1 MKYGFQ
7 EICRSMKYLILTNYQ
22 YTLNIHDWCRSIFVS
37 YNFRQSIK
45 HNEKQRVQCVRN
57 NEYIELHLYINLAYA
72 GISIV
77 LRRNICLAVLLIWK
91 KLSLQLIIWE
101 SLAISNAWAFSIY
114 HYTKYIWLLLAVSL
128 VKDPI
133 IIVSSFTFLE
143 LLLLLAPYLKLHYLK
158 VLLDNLVRRQIEI

>member
-1 MKYGFQ
+1 
-7 EICRSMKYLILTNYQ
+7 MKYLILTNYQ

-37 YNFRQSIK
+37 YNFLQSIK

-57 NEYIELHLYINLAYA
+57 NEYIELHLYIILEHA

-77 LRRNICLAVLLIWK
+77 PRHIYLPRKIYIFDCLIDMKNLH
-91 KLSLQLIIWE
+91 LQLSHE
-101 SLAISNAWAFSIY
+101 KALPFLMHELFSIY

-143 LLLLLAPYLKLHYLK
+143 LLLLAPYLKLHYLK
-158 VLLDNLVRRQIEI
+158 VLLDNLVPRQIEI